1 MDLTSLSGQQNT
13 ASLTLCRV
21 IQAPSGVTIHLERR
35 SNMDQI
41 KIGSLLKELRN
52 EHNLSQ
58 EQLAEKFNVSSRSI
72 SRWENGNTMPDI
84 SIMIE
89 LADFYDIDIRE
100 LLSGERKS
108 DKMDKNLKET
118 LVMVAD
124 YTEEEKAKI
133 LKKVYICGQ
142 GTLITSVLSMILYF
156 ITYGR
161 DTGIVLTPFL
171 LILATGIFGI
181 NTVMAVLQL
190 KGKMSKARNK
200 KLIGISVAIWV
211 TIAVIILF
219 FMTFILPKILFNIYV
234 ANGGVV

>member
-1 MDLTSLSGQQNT
+1 
-13 ASLTLCRV
+13 
-21 IQAPSGVTIHLERR
+21 
-35 SNMDQI
+35 MDQV

-52 EHNLSQ
+52 EHSLSQ
-58 EQLAEKFNVSSRSI
+58 EQLAEKFNVSSRSV

-108 DKMDKNLKET
+108 DKMDENLKET

-142 GTLITSVLSMILYF
+142 GVIITSAAALIVYFLSYMVKL
-156 ITYGR
+156 
-161 DTGIVLTPFL
+161 DIVLTPFL
-171 LILATGIFGI
+171 LILASGIFGI
-181 NTVMAVLQL
+181 NTALAGLQL
-190 KGKMSKARNK
+190 KGKMSKERNK
-200 KLIGISVAIWV
+200 KLIRITVAIWV
-211 TIAVIILF
+211 CIAVLLLIFI
-219 FMTFILPKILFNIYV
+219 TYILPGILV
-234 ANGGVV
+234 RMLGAGA

>member
-1 MDLTSLSGQQNT
+1 
-13 ASLTLCRV
+13 
-21 IQAPSGVTIHLERR
+21 
-35 SNMDQI
+35 MDQV

-52 EHNLSQ
+52 EHSLSQ
-58 EQLAEKFNVSSRSI
+58 EQLAEKFNVSSRSV

-108 DKMDKNLKET
+108 DKMDENLKET

-142 GTLITSVLSMILYF
+142 GVIITSAAALIVYFLSYMVKL
-156 ITYGR
+156 
-161 DTGIVLTPFL
+161 DIVLTPFL
-171 LILATGIFGI
+171 LILASGIFGI
-181 NTVMAVLQL
+181 NTALAGLQL
-190 KGKMSKARNK
+190 KGKMSKERNK
-200 KLIGISVAIWV
+200 KLIRITVAVWV
-211 TIAVIILF
+211 CIAVLLLIF
-219 FMTFILPKILFNIYV
+219 VTYILPGILV
-234 ANGGVV
+234 RMLGA

>member
-1 MDLTSLSGQQNT
+1 
-13 ASLTLCRV
+13 
-21 IQAPSGVTIHLERR
+21 
-35 SNMDQI
+35 MDQV

-52 EHNLSQ
+52 EHSLSQ
-58 EQLAEKFNVSSRSI
+58 EQLAEKFNVSSRSV

-108 DKMDKNLKET
+108 DKMDENLKET

-142 GTLITSVLSMILYF
+142 GVIITSAAALIVYFLSYVVRI
-156 ITYGR
+156 
-161 DTGIVLTPFL
+161 DIVLTPFL
-171 LILATGIFGI
+171 LILASGILGI
-181 NTVMAVLQL
+181 NTALAGLQL
-190 KGKMSKARNK
+190 KGKMSKERNK
-200 KLIGISVAIWV
+200 KLIRITVVIWV
-211 TIAVIILF
+211 CIAVLLLIF
-219 FMTFILPKILFNIYV
+219 VTYILPGILV
-234 ANGGVV
+234 RMLGAGA

>member
-1 MDLTSLSGQQNT
+1 
-13 ASLTLCRV
+13 
-21 IQAPSGVTIHLERR
+21 
-35 SNMDQI
+35 MDQV

-52 EHNLSQ
+52 EHSLSQ
-58 EQLAEKFNVSSRSI
+58 EQLAEKFNVSSRSV

-108 DKMDKNLKET
+108 EKMDENLKET

-142 GTLITSVLSMILYF
+142 GVIITSAAALIVYFLSYIVKL
-156 ITYGR
+156 
-161 DTGIVLTPFL
+161 DIVLTPFL
-171 LILATGIFGI
+171 LILASGILGI
-181 NTVMAVLQL
+181 NTALAGLQL
-190 KGKMSKARNK
+190 KGKMSKERNK
-200 KLIGISVAIWV
+200 NLIRITVAIWV
-211 TIAVIILF
+211 CIAVLLLIF
-219 FMTFILPKILFNIYV
+219 VTYILPGILV
-234 ANGGVV
+234 RMLGAGA

>member
-1 MDLTSLSGQQNT
+1 
-13 ASLTLCRV
+13 
-21 IQAPSGVTIHLERR
+21 
-35 SNMDQI
+35 MDQV

-52 EHNLSQ
+52 ERSLSQ
-58 EQLAEKFNVSSRSI
+58 EQLAEKFNVSSRSV

-108 DKMDKNLKET
+108 DKMDENLKET

-142 GTLITSVLSMILYF
+142 GVIITSAASLIVYFLSYMVKL
-156 ITYGR
+156 
-161 DTGIVLTPFL
+161 DIVLTPFL
-171 LILATGIFGI
+171 LILASGIFGI
-181 NTVMAVLQL
+181 NTALAGLQL
-190 KGKMSKARNK
+190 KGKMSKERNK
-200 KLIGISVAIWV
+200 KLIRITVAIWV
-211 TIAVIILF
+211 CIAVLLLIF
-219 FMTFILPKILFNIYV
+219 VTYILPGILV
-234 ANGGVV
+234 RMLGAGA

>member
-1 MDLTSLSGQQNT
+1 
-13 ASLTLCRV
+13 
-21 IQAPSGVTIHLERR
+21 
-35 SNMDQI
+35 MDQV

-52 EHNLSQ
+52 EHSLSQ
-58 EQLAEKFNVSSRSI
+58 EQLAEKFNVSSRSV

-108 DKMDKNLKET
+108 DKMDENLKET

-142 GTLITSVLSMILYF
+142 GVIITSVASLIVYFLSYVARI
-156 ITYGR
+156 
-161 DTGIVLTPFL
+161 DIVLTPFL
-171 LILATGIFGI
+171 LILASGIFGI
-181 NTVMAVLQL
+181 NTALAGLQL
-190 KGKMSKARNK
+190 KGKMSKERNK
-200 KLIGISVAIWV
+200 KLIRITVAVWV
-211 TIAVIILF
+211 CIAVLLLIF
-219 FMTFILPKILFNIYV
+219 VTYILPGILV
-234 ANGGVV
+234 RMLGAGA